1 MGIINEKKLENQK
14 MIILKSM
21 CKKYLWDLSYPVRVE
36 CSNFINLLDKKIID
50 NRNFI
55 KEYMEKEDKKRK
67 QYSIYDYKD

>member
-21 CKKYLWDLSYPVRVE
+21 CKKYLWDLSFSVRVE